1 MAQLPLLLLLA
12 IDDGG
17 CCSAMGDGKRRR
29 KKMTCGAR
37 ALVIVE
43 GGHQIR
49 GMGILVFSG
58 TPNSE
63 KRLVELL

>member
-1 MAQLPLLLLLA
+1 
-12 IDDGG
+12 
-17 CCSAMGDGKRRR
+17 MGDGKRRR